1 RWLIIVGFEGVIAPH
16 TLDND
21 GAVAGLPDEEVAAG
35 AAVHGGGADAG
46 VELVLA
52 LAAVQGLV
60 VAGADIEDV
69 GRVGSAFAVSG
80 IGAAPQGDDGV
91 AAGAVAAVAAVDG

>member
-1 RWLIIVGFEGVIAPH
+1 MGGVDDLGVVELHLDAVVGAAVIADRERMSRRSRRRWLIIGGFEGVIAPH

-46 VELVLA
+46 IELVLA

-60 VAGADIEDV
+60 VAGA
-69 GRVGSAFAVSG
+69 
-80 IGAAPQGDDGV
+80 
-91 AAGAVAAVAAVDG
+91 